1 MDGRALDPKPPRP
14 GTGAAPLGLERAR
27 PVSFG
32 GAGETEVLPGIAA
45 RVIAGRGTFSR
56 TRKNRPAGSGS
67 RWRSGRPPL
76 PDSRA
81 SGTAVGMAVAIG

>member
-14 GTGAAPLGLERAR
+14 GAGAAPLGLELAR

-32 GAGETEVLPGIAA
+32 GAGETEALPGIAA
-45 RVIAGRGTFSR
+45 RVIAGRRTSSR
-56 TRKNRPAGSGS
+56 TPENRPAGSGS

-81 SGTAVGMAVAIG
+81 SGTAVGTAAAVG